1 MAAVRDDEELKV
13 QLLGLLAEVDVS
25 TQQIRDM
32 LGTPTLAFPF
42 CGRCCTLQCDD
53 RHAPNGVM
61 QPFVC
66 RQLGRDSAQYADGIM
81 QAVTQIQEQTLSFV
95 PKIAVMILV
104 TVFLIGWI
112 TVRMVEF
119 SQQMFTG

>member
-1 MAAVRDDEELKV
+1 MEFDALDNVRSALMMALEISTPILVA
-13 QLLGLLAEVDVS
+13 GLLVGLAVS
-25 TQQIRDM
+25 
-32 LGTPTLAFPF
+32 
-42 CGRCCTLQCDD
+42 
-53 RHAPNGVM
+53 
-61 QPFVC
+61 
-66 RQLGRDSAQYADGIM
+66 IM

-104 TVFLIGWI
+104 SVLLIGWI

>member
-1 MAAVRDDEELKV
+1 MEVDALDSVRAALMIALEISTPILAA
-13 QLLGLLAEVDVS
+13 GLLVS
-25 TQQIRDM
+25 
-32 LGTPTLAFPF
+32 LA
-42 CGRCCTLQCDD
+42 
-53 RHAPNGVM
+53 VS
-61 QPFVC
+61 V
-66 RQLGRDSAQYADGIM
+66 M

-104 TVFLIGWI
+104 AVFLIGWI

>member
-1 MAAVRDDEELKV
+1 MEFDALDNVRSALMMALEISTPILVA
-13 QLLGLLAEVDVS
+13 GLLVGLAVS
-25 TQQIRDM
+25 
-32 LGTPTLAFPF
+32 
-42 CGRCCTLQCDD
+42 
-53 RHAPNGVM
+53 
-61 QPFVC
+61 
-66 RQLGRDSAQYADGIM
+66 IM

-104 TVFLIGWI
+104 AVLLIGWI

>member
-1 MAAVRDDEELKV
+1 MEVDALDNVRAALMMALEISTPILVA
-13 QLLGLLAEVDVS
+13 GLLVGLAVS
-25 TQQIRDM
+25 
-32 LGTPTLAFPF
+32 
-42 CGRCCTLQCDD
+42 
-53 RHAPNGVM
+53 
-61 QPFVC
+61 
-66 RQLGRDSAQYADGIM
+66 IM

-104 TVFLIGWI
+104 AVFLIGWI

>member
-1 MAAVRDDEELKV
+1 MEVDAIDNVRAALMMALEISTPILVA
-13 QLLGLLAEVDVS
+13 GLLVGLAVS
-25 TQQIRDM
+25 
-32 LGTPTLAFPF
+32 
-42 CGRCCTLQCDD
+42 
-53 RHAPNGVM
+53 
-61 QPFVC
+61 
-66 RQLGRDSAQYADGIM
+66 IM

-104 TVFLIGWI
+104 AVFLIGWI

>member
-1 MAAVRDDEELKV
+1 MEVDALDNVRAALMMALEISTPILAA
-13 QLLGLLAEVDVS
+13 GLLVGLAVS
-25 TQQIRDM
+25 
-32 LGTPTLAFPF
+32 
-42 CGRCCTLQCDD
+42 
-53 RHAPNGVM
+53 
-61 QPFVC
+61 
-66 RQLGRDSAQYADGIM
+66 IM

-104 TVFLIGWI
+104 SVFLIGWI

>member
-1 MAAVRDDEELKV
+1 MEFDALDNVRAALMMALEISTPILAA
-13 QLLGLLAEVDVS
+13 GLLVGLLVS
-25 TQQIRDM
+25 
-32 LGTPTLAFPF
+32 
-42 CGRCCTLQCDD
+42 
-53 RHAPNGVM
+53 
-61 QPFVC
+61 
-66 RQLGRDSAQYADGIM
+66 IM

-104 TVFLIGWI
+104 TVFLLGWI

>member
-1 MAAVRDDEELKV
+1 M
-13 QLLGLLAEVDVS
+13 EVDALDNVRAALMMALEISTPILAASLLVGLAVS
-25 TQQIRDM
+25 
-32 LGTPTLAFPF
+32 
-42 CGRCCTLQCDD
+42 
-53 RHAPNGVM
+53 
-61 QPFVC
+61 
-66 RQLGRDSAQYADGIM
+66 IM

-104 TVFLIGWI
+104 AVFLIGWI

>member
-1 MAAVRDDEELKV
+1 MEVDALDNVRAALMMALEISTPILAA
-13 QLLGLLAEVDVS
+13 GLLVGLAVS
-25 TQQIRDM
+25 
-32 LGTPTLAFPF
+32 
-42 CGRCCTLQCDD
+42 
-53 RHAPNGVM
+53 
-61 QPFVC
+61 
-66 RQLGRDSAQYADGIM
+66 IM

-104 TVFLIGWI
+104 AVFLIGWI